1 MHQKRKTQQLFADI
15 NIQMSP
21 WVSSQMVS
29 WNLYWKNGLS
39 KKGSY
44 YSGDFNIKLLNCNIY
59 KNTFD
64 YVDILYSRTFF
75 PTIYSPTRITSN
87 SKTLIDNIFCN
98 NVTKN
103 ITTSLSDC
111 LTQFL
116 SISNQYSFSKHQM
129 LNTDESK
136 SSRNINS
143 MAFEDEL
150 KRIIG
155 KKHSS
160 CLRKILTRY

>member
-1 MHQKRKTQQLFADI
+1 M
-15 NIQMSP
+15 
-21 WVSSQMVS
+21 
-29 WNLYWKNGLS
+29 
-39 KKGSY
+39 
-44 YSGDFNIKLLNCNIY
+44 
-59 KNTFD
+59 
-64 YVDILYSRTFF
+64 DILYSRAFL
-75 PTIYSPTRITSN
+75 PTINSPTQITSN

-103 ITTSLSDC
+103 IISGNLTASLSDY
-111 LTQFL
+111 LTQFQ

-143 MAFEDEL
+143 MAFEEEL

-155 KKHSS
+155 KKDSR
-160 CLRKILTRY
+160 CLGKILTCY

>member
-1 MHQKRKTQQLFADI
+1 MI
-15 NIQMSP
+15 
-21 WVSSQMVS
+21 S

-44 YSGDFNIKLLNCNIY
+44 YSWVFNIKLFNCNID

-64 YVDILYSRTFF
+64 YVDILYSRAFL
-75 PTIYSPTRITSN
+75 PTINSPTQITSN

-103 ITTSLSDC
+103 IISGNLTASLSDY
-111 LTQFL
+111 LTQFQ

-136 SSRNINS
+136 SSRNINW
-143 MAFEDEL
+143 MAFEKEL

-155 KKHSS
+155 KKDSR
-160 CLRKILTRY
+160 CLGKILTCY